1 MSIKAKLYKA
11 TAALTALCLISS
23 CSTKPNGPEVYLDD
37 KNEEIVITLF
47 AQGETISSL
56 IQQCFNEIINAE
68 QTKTFILYSDSANFY
83 ADEGLSYRELLL
95 KRMES
100 GEAVI
105 DRTQCVGCTVCA
117 QVCPFDAIEKEE
129 K

>member
-56 IQQCFNEIINAE
+56 IQHAS
-68 QTKTFILYSDSANFY
+68 TKSSTPNRQKHLFFTATAPIFTPMRA
-83 ADEGLSYRELLL
+83 
-95 KRMES
+95 
-100 GEAVI
+100 
-105 DRTQCVGCTVCA
+105 
-117 QVCPFDAIEKEE
+117 CPTASFC
-129 K
+129 